1 MIGIFVKKD
10 GVQYRLDL
18 FNDEQID
25 ITFAQQDVTDISKVF
40 TDYSQTFTI
49 PASATNNKVFSYWFE
64 NDLDNGFDDSTKLD
78 CIIELNGNPFRTGKL
93 KLEKANIVN
102 GKCRD
107 YSISFYGNLVSL
119 KDKFKEDKLINIT
132 EINNLIG
139 FEYTEENVVDTVVNE
154 NTLDIGFPLI
164 SPRRAWNYGQGGADD
179 ISTLAGQIKYQ
190 ELFPAVRV
198 KKIFEALEQHYDITF
213 EGDFLNDKR
222 FTELFLYCKN
232 SEFIKFDSSIYSV
245 DLVSESG
252 SAPGYNVDLINNSI
266 YYTGPSTYTT
276 WNTMDFSIATVEP
289 STKWTLYLYIDGVYE
304 SFIEG
309 TGSLVYNLINE
320 TVPGLHP
327 PQTLT
332 YKFKSDGAIL
342 NASLVINV
350 TENGPSGEESYSN
363 NIQLNLFGAG
373 VLPVNILMPD
383 IKVADFFSG
392 ILKMFNLTCYSEDGG
407 AFTIQPLSEWYA
419 DGSKVNITKFC
430 ETNWDINK
438 TPSYKSFIF
447 KYEKSESLLNN
458 AFYENFQRYYGDLEY
473 IPENP
478 DKDGV
483 EYKVELPFEN
493 LLHQKMPSTKL
504 HVGYNINKDLRPY
517 TPKPILLYKWGLIDE
532 DSEFYLESVQRTS
545 YNAFG
550 QDLNKDSVY
559 YSLNFRAED
568 SSLLNGVVEN
578 TLFLIYYQN
587 YLRNIFNPKARV
599 INIAGVFNYNTTVSL
614 KLNDRVIIRD
624 KAYIINK
631 LQMNLNKN
639 KFNIEIIS
647 DL

>member
-93 KLEKANIVN
+93 KLEKANVVN

-119 KDKFKEDKLINIT
+119 KDKFKEDKLINLT
-132 EINNLIG
+132 ELNPLIN
-139 FEYTEENVVDTVVNE
+139 FAYTEANVVGLVTQE
-154 NTLDIGFPLI
+154 NTSDIAFPLI
-164 SPRRAWNYGQGGADD
+164 SPKRVWNYGQGGTDD
-179 ISTLAGQIKYQ
+179 ISTPAGTIDYK
-190 ELFPAVRV
+190 ELFPAIRV
-198 KKIFEALEQHYDITF
+198 KKIFEAIERKYNIIF

-222 FTELFLYCKN
+222 FTELFLYAKN
-232 SEFIKFDSSIYSV
+232 TETIKV
-245 DLVSESG
+245 ESG
-252 SAPGYNVDLINNSI
+252 FSLIQNKEITGFDRGYFEAVQFGNSITYYGSIDSDDIMRKLDLNINAPEGTKFSVRIYKDSILINTISGVGSLGYNVFTDYFTSSESAGIYSFELSSTDIANTSLDITTFCTNSSYTDTLLITTQYITNNAI
-266 YYTGPSTYTT
+266 
-276 WNTMDFSIATVEP
+276 NIAA
-289 STKWTLYLYIDGVYE
+289 LL
-304 SFIEG
+304 
-309 TGSLVYNLINE
+309 
-320 TVPGLHP
+320 
-327 PQTLT
+327 
-332 YKFKSDGAIL
+332 
-342 NASLVINV
+342 
-350 TENGPSGEESYSN
+350 
-363 NIQLNLFGAG
+363 
-373 VLPVNILMPD
+373 PD

-392 ILKMFNLTCYSEDGG
+392 LLKMFNLTCYSEDGG
-407 AFTIQPLSEWYA
+407 AFTIQPLAEWYA
-419 DGSKVNITKFC
+419 NGSKVNITRFC
-430 ETNWDINK
+430 ETNWDVNK

-532 DSEFYLESVQRTS
+532 DSEFYLEGVQRTS

-550 QDLNKDSVY
+550 QDLNKDGVY

-614 KLNDRVIIRD
+614 KLNDKVIIRD

>member
-119 KDKFKEDKLINIT
+119 KDKFKEDKLINVT
-132 EINNLIG
+132 EINDLIG

-179 ISTLAGQIKYQ
+179 ISTLAGGIDYQ

-198 KKIFEALEQHYDITF
+198 KKIFEALEQKYDITF

-232 SEFIKFDSSIYSV
+232 SEFIKFDSSIYNV
-245 DLVSESG
+245 DFVSESG
-252 SAPGYNVDLINNSI
+252 SAPGYAVDLINNSI

-276 WNTMDFSIATVEP
+276 WNTMDFSIATVDTN
-289 STKWTLYLYIDGVYE
+289 TKWTLYLYIDGLTAG
-304 SFIEG
+304 FIEG
-309 TGSLVYNLINE
+309 TGSATYNLINE
-320 TVPGLHP
+320 TVPGVTP

-350 TENGPSGEESYSN
+350 TENGPSGEESFG
-363 NIQLNLFGAG
+363 NIIELNLFGAG
-373 VLPVNILMPD
+373 ALPVNLLMPD

-407 AFTIQPLSEWYA
+407 AFTIQPLAEWYA
-419 DGSKVNITKFC
+419 DGSKVNITRFC
-430 ETNWDINK
+430 ETNWDVNK

-473 IPENP
+473 VPENP

-493 LLHQKMPSTKL
+493 LLHQKMPSTKI

-532 DSEFYLESVQRTS
+532 DSEFYLEGEQRTS

-550 QDLNKDSVY
+550 QDLDIDGTF